1 MDSSRTNYIFRPNYF
16 FRKYDCKSIEEA
28 MLKVR
33 LGGERKRK
41 HVEEEQSAL
50 QSKEELFTFKHTM

>member
-1 MDSSRTNYIFRPNYF
+1 MDSSRPNYIFWAYYF
-16 FRKYDCKSIEEA
+16 SGNMIVKSIEEA

-33 LGGERKRK
+33 LGGELKK
-41 HVEEEQSAL
+41 DVVEGEQSVV